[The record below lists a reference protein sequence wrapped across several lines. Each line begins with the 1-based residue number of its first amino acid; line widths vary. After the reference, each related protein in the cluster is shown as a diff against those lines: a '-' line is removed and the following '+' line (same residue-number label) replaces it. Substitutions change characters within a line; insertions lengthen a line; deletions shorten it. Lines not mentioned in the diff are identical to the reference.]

1 MYAVI
6 LNVIRKIHR
15 RLKLRVCLIVPI
27 LMALASAGWG
37 QQIGQSGLSWQQRF
51 LGILPL
57 VKPDPKDPVVVTVDG
72 TPITAAQIR
81 DYAKTEERLLNATST
96 REVRAVYKDAAENL
110 INRQLLIEEAH
121 RRKITIPE
129 AEVAERAR
137 EFQVQGLGG
146 ESVSPAGNAP
156 DQTLLEQVRGSME
169 IEKMLDDEFAKH
181 KVAPGEQEIEKYY
194 NEHKDLFVQDPGEV
208 RISHIAVKLPP
219 NPTDAQKKAAEAKIL
234 KLRAQALKT
243 RNFAELAK
251 KNSDDPESAP
261 KGGDLGY
268 FRKGQLPPV
277 VDNIAFSTS
286 LGGISQIIESNMG
299 YSFLKITERRGVT
312 YAPLKSVKAKI
323 AMVLLDY
330 NQDYVVKQLLRKLA
344 KNAKIKFTKAGP
356 EEPG

>member
-1 MYAVI
+1 M
-6 LNVIRKIHR
+6 
-15 RLKLRVCLIVPI
+15 CLIVPI
-27 LMALASAGWG
+27 LLALASAGWG
-37 QQIGQSGLSWQQRF
+37 QQIGPSGLTWQQRF

-72 TPITAAQIR
+72 TPITAAQIK
-81 DYAKTEERLLNATST
+81 DYGKTEERLLNATST
-96 REVRAVYKDAAENL
+96 NEIRAVYKDAAENL
-110 INRQLLIEEAH
+110 INRQLLIDEAK
-121 RRKITIPE
+121 RRKVTIPE
-129 AEVAERAR
+129 AEVGERAR

-156 DQTLLEQVRGSME
+156 DQMLLEQVRGSME

-181 KVAPGEQEIEKYY
+181 KVAPTEQEIDKYY
-194 NEHKDLFVQDPGEV
+194 DEHKDLFVQDPGEV

-219 NPTDAQKKAAEAKIL
+219 NPTDAQKKAIEDKVL
-234 KLRAQALKT
+234 KLHAEALKT
-243 RNFAELAK
+243 RDFADLAK
-251 KNSDDPESAP
+251 KNSEDPQSAP

-277 VDNIAFSTS
+277 VDNIAFSTPV
-286 LGGISQIIESNMG
+286 GGVSQIIESNMG

-312 YAPLKSVKAKI
+312 YQPLKAVKSKI

-344 KNAKIKFTKAGP
+344 KNAKIKFNKPSA
-356 EEPG
+356 EEQG

>member
-6 LNVIRKIHR
+6 RNVNRKDYR
-15 RLKLRVCLIVPI
+15 VTALRICLIVPI
-27 LMALASAGWG
+27 LAALASAGWG

-57 VKPDPKDPVVVTVDG
+57 VKPDPKDPVVATVDG

-81 DYAKTEERLLNATST
+81 DYAKTEQRLLNATST
-96 REVRAVYKDAAENL
+96 QEIRAVYKDAAENL
-110 INRQLLIEEAH
+110 INRQLLIQEAE
-121 RRKITIPE
+121 RRGIKIPE
-129 AEVAERAR
+129 GEVAQRAR

-156 DQTLLEQVRGSME
+156 DQTLLDQVRGSME
-169 IEKMLDDEFAKH
+169 IEKMLDGEFSQH
-181 KVAPGEQEIEKYY
+181 KVAPSEQDIAKYY
-194 NEHKDLFVQDPGEV
+194 DEHKDLFVQDPGEV
-208 RISHIAVKLPP
+208 RISHIAITLPA
-219 NPTDAQKKAAEAKIL
+219 NPTDAQKKAAEEKIL
-234 KLRAQALKT
+234 ELRAQALKT
-243 RNFAELAK
+243 KDFAALAK
-251 KNSDDPESAP
+251 ANSEDPQSAP

-277 VDNIAFSTS
+277 VDNMAFSTPV
-286 LGGISQIIESNMG
+286 GGVSQIIESNMG

-330 NQDYVVKQLLRKLA
+330 NQDYVVKQLLKGIA
-344 KNAKIKFTKAGP
+344 KKAKIKFNKAP
-356 EEPG
+356 EPS